1 MFLLSTNKLDRKPFM
16 LMRDA
21 IIEATCE
28 AHSAGIDWTATEIKN
43 HLLANK
49 YEFASGEV
57 NMWDLTIPAME
68 TPFNITIW
76 ET

>member
-1 MFLLSTNKLDRKPFM
+1 MFLLSTNKVYHKPFM

-21 IIEATCE
+21 ILEATRE
-28 AHSAGIDWTATEIKN
+28 AHAAGIDWTATEIKN
-43 HLLANK
+43 HLLTNK
-49 YEFASGEV
+49 YEFADGEV
-57 NMWDLTIPAME
+57 NMWDLTIPTME